1 MGSNIGKDKITL
13 VQDISDIDNDKLL
26 DISLEEGDRK
36 QNKTNCLFSYTVTG
50 HTLRRLDKKKINKKL
65 EN

>member
-1 MGSNIGKDKITL
+1 ML
-13 VQDISDIDNDKLL
+13 VQNISNIDNDKLL

-36 QNKTNCLFSYTVTG
+36 QNKTNFLFNCTCNWP
-50 HTLRRLDKKKINKKL
+50 HIEKARQKKGL